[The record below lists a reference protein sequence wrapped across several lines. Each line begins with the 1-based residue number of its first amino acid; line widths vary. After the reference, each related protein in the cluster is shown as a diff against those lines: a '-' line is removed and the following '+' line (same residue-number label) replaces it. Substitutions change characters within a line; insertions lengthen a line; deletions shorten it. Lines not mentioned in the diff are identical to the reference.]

1 LTWVDGVQAL
11 LADDLSNQ
19 LGGVRHDLV
28 AENDPGAAG
37 PDILGEMPFNYF
49 VYKIEASRCRNIS
62 W

>member
-1 LTWVDGVQAL
+1 MQAL

-19 LGGVRHDLV
+19 FGGIRHDLV

-37 PDILGEMPFNYF
+37 PDILGEMPFDYF
-49 VYKIEASRCRNIS
+49 VYEIEASRCCNVS